1 MGSCSQQHCAGVFA
15 LQQAVPLLWRSL
27 ANGGSLSVRSP
38 WNFFYSQ
45 YSIRVNGVH
54 VGSYILK
61 AIGIFS
67 SRNSLSQIPMIKPA
81 N

>member
-1 MGSCSQQHCAGVFA
+1 MASCSQQHCAGVFA
-15 LQQAVPLLWRSL
+15 LQQAVVTVVAIIGQWRL
-27 ANGGSLSVRSP
+27 FKCKITLE
-38 WNFFYSQ
+38 FFYSQ

-67 SRNSLSQIPMIKPA
+67 SRNSLSQIPMVKPA